1 MNNITQSLYQQK
13 VQSTAQELIDNGYEV
28 SIEPS
33 SSDLPFEL
41 GGYHPDLIATKDDEG
56 IILEVRTTLNHLSI
70 DRFQEI
76 AAEIATHNGWRFLLI
91 TLDDTSENI
100 LPSSENDLPSWKG
113 LETRLSNLDTLSGDS
128 LLEPSILFFVSILE
142 AVLRKRAIEQ
152 NIPIWRFPEK
162 NLLNHLF
169 SSGEISMS
177 DFDIF
182 KSCLDLRNKV
192 AHGLATSIDPNL
204 LSSATA
210 SIKNLVTQWSMQE
223 KL

>member
-1 MNNITQSLYQQK
+1 MNNVTQSLYEQK
-13 VQSTAQELIDNGYEV
+13 IQSTAQELIDSGYKV

-33 SSDLPFEL
+33 SSDLPFDL
-41 GGYHPDLIATKDDEG
+41 GSYRPNLIATKDNEG
-56 IILEVRTTLNHLSI
+56 LILEIKTTLARLSI
-70 DRFQEI
+70 DRFQSI
-76 AAEIATHNGWRFLLI
+76 AEQIATHHGWRFLLI

-100 LPSSENDLPSWKG
+100 LPSSERDLPSWEE
-113 LETRLSNLDTLSGDS
+113 LRTRLSRLEMLIQDS
-128 LLEPSILFFVSILE
+128 FFEPSILFLSSIIE

-152 NIPIWRFPEK
+152 NIPIWRLPEK

-182 KSCLDLRNKV
+182 KKCLELRNKV

-204 LSSATA
+204 LNSANV
-210 SIKNLVTQWSMQE
+210 SVENLVTTWSV
-223 KL
+223 